1 MPRRLMPLIW
11 MLGLAAS
18 LCLVTGCGEDED
30 DLKAPELLAPFQ
42 ITATVPFDGQFSVP
56 LSSKMLIHFP
66 QELDDS
72 SVTGKVSITDDSG
85 QDVEFSIE
93 VQRQSIIISPRGIWK
108 PRNEYTV
115 MVAAGIGS
123 NLNHITTQERAIHF
137 TTGVRRPKASE
148 DLSVVRVDPGPED
161 PCWDFHTFRIYFNE
175 PINRCSLEY
184 GQSVR
189 FSKKGSDEL
198 ISGNLFGRGNQIVF
212 DPDEDLE
219 PDATY
224 QMTITTD
231 LHDYQDTGLGA
242 DYIVDFTPRSTGE
255 RVHLAMEKCPTIV
268 DGQCFYGAVSEDEL
282 PLSKFINRNLNSMF
296 ADSII
301 LGATNIRVGSRLWN
315 EFADPK
321 ISPERIPFVV
331 RKGQKLI
338 SPGIAS
344 LAGGAIPTGV
354 NSGQVTI
361 TVLTDTVGEMIGSE
375 YIHGVAGLPSV
386 IKLTMDSSFA
396 MEDGTAV
403 AIIGQPV
410 LGSTLTGHA
419 TVSRIENTVDY
430 ETLHLEVVGFSEIEM
445 INEYVPVTMT
455 LRMVPPPTMPE
466 REYDTTP
473 PTLISVSPADMT
485 VSPEDISEGLITRMA
500 EDDIIVVFD
509 EPIDPDGI
517 SEQIIVEGP
526 DGRVDGEY
534 ELYTPRVIFH
544 PDGPLEPNAEY
555 KVTIGTGI
563 TDISGNHFEKEQRIY
578 FTTMPR
584 QSSAVDPPLLNAQVP
599 GLYQNARLPANFF
612 PELYFSQIMDKD
624 SLVYGDTFGVYD
636 VTDGGRELLSAT
648 PIHHGLFVRI
658 APDDQLIPGRQ
669 YVMEVTEGVANL
681 DGLALD
687 TDVDRQP
694 GGPDILIPFSAVAYS
709 KAIQSVFITYPYAD
723 ADVDGYINDG
733 EYPIETN
740 YMEMD
745 FPLISER
752 SYMMG
757 YMPITIYP
765 VTTNAKGDSIIP
777 IDIEPSSTLYAT
789 SVSMSLSKVGGP
801 ALLAMGRVSIDLN
814 FPSSSDIYLA
824 DDQLAGVD
832 TDTTMKFNLEN
843 QLLNKIVA
851 HDAYFKIPSALRFSK
866 DGRMMV
872 LIKGMTEIAMTIPGL
887 DPIIIPVFTNMTTS
901 TPPSRRGF

>member
-1 MPRRLMPLIW
+1 MLRRLMPLIW
-11 MLGLAAS
+11 MLGLTAS
-18 LCLVTGCGEDED
+18 LCLATGCGEDED

-42 ITATVPFDGQFSVP
+42 ITATVPFDGQFNIP
-56 LSSKMLIHFP
+56 LSSKMLVHFP
-66 QELDDS
+66 YELDAS
-72 SVTGKVSITDDSG
+72 SVTGKVSITDNSG
-85 QDVEFSIE
+85 QDVEFSTE

-115 MVAAGIGS
+115 TVAAGVRS
-123 NLNHITTQERAIHF
+123 SVDHITTQERTISF

-161 PCWDFHTFRIYFNE
+161 LCWDFHTFRVYFNE
-175 PINRCSLEY
+175 PIKRTSLKY

-189 FSKKGSDEL
+189 FTKKGSDEL

-219 PDATY
+219 PDETY

-231 LHDYQDTGLGA
+231 LHDYQDTGMTV
-242 DYIVDFTPRSTGE
+242 DYVAEFTPRSTGE
-255 RVHLAMEKCPTIV
+255 RVYLAMDKCPTIV
-268 DGQCFYGAVSEDEL
+268 EGLCFYGAVSEDEL
-282 PLSKFINRNLNSMF
+282 PLSKFIDRNLNSMF
-296 ADSII
+296 ADSIM

-321 ISPERIPFVV
+321 VSPDRIPFVV
-331 RKGQKLI
+331 RKGQKLV
-338 SPGIAS
+338 SPGISS
-344 LAGGAIPTGV
+344 LAGGTIPTGI

-361 TVLTDTVGEMIGSE
+361 TTMTDTIGEMIGSE
-375 YIHGVAGLPSV
+375 YVHGVAGLPSV

-430 ETLHLEVVGFSEIEM
+430 ETMHLEVVGFSEIEL

-455 LRMVPPPTMPE
+455 LRMVPPPTMPA

-473 PTLISVSPADMT
+473 PVLISVSPADVT
-485 VSPEDISEGLITRMA
+485 VSPEDISESVVNRRAG
-500 EDDIIVVFD
+500 EDIVVVFD

-517 SEQIIVEGP
+517 SEQIMLEGP
-526 DGRVDGEY
+526 NGRVDGEY
-534 ELYTPRVIFH
+534 ELYNPRVIFN
-544 PDGPLEPNAEY
+544 PDEPLDPDTEY

-563 TDISGNHFEKEQRIY
+563 TDISGNHFEKERRSY

-584 QSSAVDPPLLNAQVP
+584 QSSTEDAPLLCAQSP
-599 GLYQNARLPANFF
+599 GLYVNSRLPANFF
-612 PELYFSQIMDKD
+612 PELYFSQIIDED
-624 SLVYGDTFGVYD
+624 SLVYGDTYGVYD
-636 VTDGGRELLSAT
+636 VTDGGRELVSAT
-648 PIHHGLFVRI
+648 PIYHSIFVRI
-658 APDDQLIPGRQ
+658 APDEQLTPGHQ
-669 YVMEVTEGVANL
+669 YSLEATEGLTNI

-757 YMPITIYP
+757 YMPITVYSATKNVLGDP
-765 VTTNAKGDSIIP
+765 VLP
-777 IDIEPSSTLYAT
+777 IDIEPSSILYASNT
-789 SVSMSLSKVGGP
+789 SMSLFKVDGP
-801 ALLAMGRVSIDLN
+801 ALLDMGRISIELIY
-814 FPSSSDIYLA
+814 PSSADIYLA
-824 DDQLAGVD
+824 NDGFAGVD
-832 TDTTMKFNLEN
+832 TDTTMNFNLEN
-843 QLLNKIVA
+843 SLLNTIVD
-851 HDAYFKIPSALRFSK
+851 HRAYFKIPSALRFSK

-872 LIKGMTEIAMTIPGL
+872 LIKGMAEIAMTIPGL
-887 DPIIIPVFTNMTTS
+887 DPIIIPIFTNMTTS